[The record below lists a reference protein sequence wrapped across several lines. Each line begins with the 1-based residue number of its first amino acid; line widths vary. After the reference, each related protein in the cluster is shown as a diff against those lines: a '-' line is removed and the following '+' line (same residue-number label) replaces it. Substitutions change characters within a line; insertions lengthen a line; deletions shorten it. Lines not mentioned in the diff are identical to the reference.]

1 MKILTA
7 HINGYG
13 KFVAKT
19 FNFKQGM
26 NVIVGY
32 NETGKSTLMSFIKS
46 MLYGHKKNEREGKD
60 GNLPEFKKYKPWH
73 TEKYSGYLIVETDDG
88 QILRIERDFNDKSM
102 AIYNEN
108 NEDIT
113 SEFSFSKESG
123 MLGQDLLGMDLE
135 CFINSSYICQDKSVL
150 YMEDKEHIAQ
160 KLMNISESAEQ
171 DISVAN
177 AIKILKD
184 GITELGTERTSK
196 RRYNLL
202 KDQLATEQRELL
214 NMKEKNEECL
224 DYLLEARTLEKS
236 LKSLEQEEKLCDK
249 KQIYESSVKS
259 IKEYEKYSEEIE
271 SLQSKLSGIDIS
283 AFDKKKQQ
291 LKEDLSCYQ
300 DMDLDEQGILNK
312 EKTNRSS
319 IMLMIIIGILALV
332 SSIALAIFVNI
343 WFSLLALITV
353 VCAVLMSIFKK
364 KNKEFETYREN
375 IRALM
380 DRKKLVEEMEV
391 KIKNDASV
399 KDLIQHYEGL
409 SLGILEEQDVLDF
422 KALEEK
428 RMMYSSNGACSF
440 RSREECLSQIQVK
453 RERLAVVNDQI
464 GKYIKSDDQIATQQE
479 KIAMIEEQIAALL
492 DKQKAMD
499 FAILGI
505 NEVSKQ
511 IKEDIIPKMNEKMS
525 NYLSSITANKHDNLL
540 TGNKMNLNTEHSDMI
555 RSVYSFSDGTLRQMY
570 LAFRLAAAN
579 VFSVKF
585 ITPIFMDEALVYY
598 DKERKKSTFDFLYDL
613 CRTMQI
619 IYFATDIEDELL
631 QDKNINIIKLD

>member
-102 AIYNEN
+102 AVYNEN

-135 CFINSSYICQDKSVL
+135 CFINSSYICQDKSIL
-150 YMEDKEHIAQ
+150 YLEDKEHIAQ

-171 DISVAN
+171 DVSVAN

-202 KDQLATEQRELL
+202 KEQLLNEQKELS

-224 DYLLEARTLEKS
+224 DYLLEARTLEKN
-236 LKSLEQEEKLCDK
+236 LKSLEQEEKLCGK
-249 KQIYESSVKS
+249 KQIYESAVKS
-259 IKEYEKYSEEIE
+259 IKEYEKYSEESKVLE
-271 SLQSKLSGIDIS
+271 SKLSGIDIS
-283 AFDKKKQQ
+283 SFEKRKKQ
-291 LKEDLSCYQ
+291 LKEDLSGHQ
-300 DMDLDEQGILNK
+300 DMDLDEQGVLNK
-312 EKTNRSS
+312 EKTNRSA
-319 IMLMIIIGILALV
+319 IMLTLIIGILALV
-332 SSIALAIFVNI
+332 SSIALAIFINV
-343 WFSLLALITV
+343 WFSLLVLITV
-353 VCAVLMSIFKK
+353 VCAVLLSIFKK
-364 KNKEFETYREN
+364 KNEEFETYREN

-380 DRKKLVEEMEV
+380 DRKKMTEDMEAN
-391 KIKNDASV
+391 IRNDASV

-409 SLGILEEQDVLDF
+409 LSGILEEQDVLDF

-428 RMMYSSNGACSF
+428 RILYSPSGACSF
-440 RSREECLSQIQVK
+440 RSREECMSQIQVK

-464 GKYIKSDDQIATQQE
+464 GKYSKSDDQIATQQE
-479 KIAMIEEQIAALL
+479 KIAIIEEQIVALL

-499 FAILGI
+499 LAILGI

-525 NYLSSITANKHDNLL
+525 NYLLSITANKHDNLL
-540 TGNKMNLNTEHSDMI
+540 TGSKMNLNTEHADMI

-570 LAFRLAAAN
+570 LAFRLAAAS

-585 ITPIFMDEALVYY
+585 TTPIFMDEALVYY

-619 IYFATDIEDELL
+619 IYFATDIENELL